1 MISVRMFRPASV
13 VRVFFNTIDLPGAGS
28 TPTLGAR
35 LSHGFVNLLSSE
47 WPSALVFTGTLF
59 VYLLTVAPTLFG
71 LDSAEFSAVAYAL
84 GVPHATGYPLYVLL
98 GKMFTYLP
106 FEDVAYR
113 LNLMSAFLAR
123 PPLSWSTRRRTSFPA
138 GPFSRWPRPGHLR
151 SRSTSGH
158 HRS

>member
-84 GVPHATGYPLYVLL
+84 GVPHATG
-98 GKMFTYLP
+98 
-106 FEDVAYR
+106 
-113 LNLMSAFLAR
+113 
-123 PPLSWSTRRRTSFPA
+123 
-138 GPFSRWPRPGHLR
+138 
-151 SRSTSGH
+151 
-158 HRS
+158 